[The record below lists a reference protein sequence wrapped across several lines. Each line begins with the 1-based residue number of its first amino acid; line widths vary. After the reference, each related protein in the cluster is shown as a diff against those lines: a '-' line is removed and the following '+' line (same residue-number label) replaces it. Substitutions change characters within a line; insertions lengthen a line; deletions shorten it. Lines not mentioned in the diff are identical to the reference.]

1 MDAIEN
7 QSQQAKGQ
15 LILLV
20 EDSATQAA
28 RTRMALERAGYEV
41 KVCTTGK
48 GAQEVISRS
57 EPDLVLLDMHLPD
70 VSGRDV
76 VHWLKSDALYSGIPI
91 ILLTGVFRD
100 VADVI
105 TGLEDGADDYLVK
118 PIEDS
123 ELVARVGAA
132 LRSRRMQRELAR
144 LARML
149 YTVNQVGQQLATIHN
164 LHDLLIS
171 VVQLIRDNF
180 DYPHVHVYLRQGNEL
195 VLAAA
200 VGQSAGELLAET
212 PRIDLES
219 NSPAAIAARTDQLQM
234 VTAVDMERE
243 PHPLLPNARSGMA
256 SPIHSMV
263 PATGVLEVVSSRDL
277 AFGPHDRLVLQTLA
291 DLVGVAVHNSR
302 MYHELKVLA
311 TKDTLTGLLN
321 RHSALANLEA
331 ELVRS
336 QHQGQA
342 LSVVMI
348 DVDAFK
354 QVNDLY
360 GHAAGD
366 VALQSVARLIQNT
379 IRRHDIAGRM
389 GGEEF
394 LIVLPET
401 NQEGALIIAERL
413 RQTCEK
419 TLIEADGHKALRL
432 TMSLG
437 LACWPET
444 SAATANDLVKKA
456 DIALY
461 RAKENGR
468 NCVAVYQTS
477 SSLPVSPVVA
487 NKERQQLNEK

>member
-1 MDAIEN
+1 VNVIEH
-7 QSQQAKGQ
+7 QPQEAKRQ

-20 EDSATQAA
+20 EDSPTQAA
-28 RTRMALERAGYEV
+28 RTKMALEQAGYTV
-41 KVCTTGK
+41 HVCTTGK
-48 GAQEVISRS
+48 AAQEFISRS
-57 EPDLVLLDMHLPD
+57 EPDLVLLDVHLPD
-70 VSGRDV
+70 ISGRDV
-76 VHWLKSDALYSGIPI
+76 AHWLKTDALYSGIPL
-91 ILLTGVFRD
+91 ILLTGVFRE

-118 PIEDS
+118 PLEDS
-123 ELVARVGAA
+123 VLVARVGAA
-132 LRSRRMQRELAR
+132 LRGRRMQRELAR

-180 DYPHVHVYLRQGNEL
+180 DYPHVHVYLRQGDEL

-200 VGQSAGELLAET
+200 VGQSAKDLLGET
-212 PRIDLES
+212 PRIDLHS

-234 VTAVDMERE
+234 VTEADMAGE
-243 PHPLLPNARSGMA
+243 PHPLVANASSGMA

-311 TKDTLTGLLN
+311 TKDTLTGIFN
-321 RHSALANLEA
+321 RHSILAHLEA
-331 ELVRS
+331 ELARS
-336 QHQGQA
+336 QHHDQP
-342 LSVVMI
+342 LSVVMV

-379 IRRHDIAGRM
+379 IRRNDIAGRM

-401 NQEGALIIAERL
+401 NQEGALVIAERL
-413 RQTCEK
+413 RQSCENK
-419 TLIEADGHKALRL
+419 LIEVDGQKALRL

-437 LACWPET
+437 LASWPEA
-444 SAATANDLVKKA
+444 SAAIANDLVKKA
-456 DIALY
+456 DMALY
-461 RAKENGR
+461 QAKDNGR
-468 NCVAVYQTS
+468 NCVAVYHNI
-477 SSLPVSPVVA
+477 SSLPVSETAV

>member
-1 MDAIEN
+1 MNTIEH
-7 QSQQAKGQ
+7 QADQADPQ

-28 RTRMALERAGYEV
+28 RTRMALEQAGYTV
-41 KVCTTGK
+41 SVCATGAA
-48 GAQEVISRS
+48 AQEFVARN

-70 VSGRDV
+70 ISGRDIAQ
-76 VHWLKSDALYSGIPI
+76 WLKADPLYSGIPL
-91 ILLTGVFRD
+91 ILLTGVFRE

-105 TGLEDGADDYLVK
+105 DGLQDGADDYLVK

-132 LRSRRMQRELAR
+132 LRGRRMQRELAR

-164 LHDLLIS
+164 LNDVLKS

-180 DYPHVHVYLRQGNEL
+180 DYPHVHVYLRQGHEL

-200 VGQSAGELLAET
+200 VGLPAKELLAEA
-212 PRIDLES
+212 PRLSLYSDC
-219 NSPAAIAARTDQLQM
+219 AAAVAARTDQLQM
-234 VTAVDMERE
+234 VTAADMVRER
-243 PHPLLPNARSGMA
+243 HPLVANASSGVA

-263 PATGVLEVVSSRDL
+263 PSTGVLEIVSPRDL

-291 DLVGVAVHNSR
+291 DLVGIAVHNSR

-321 RHSALANLEA
+321 RHSILAHLEA
-331 ELVRS
+331 ELARS
-336 QHQGQA
+336 QRQRQA
-342 LSVVMI
+342 VSVVMI
-348 DVDAFK
+348 DIDGFK

-360 GHAAGD
+360 GHAVGD
-366 VALQSVARLIQNT
+366 VALQAVAELIQNT
-379 IRRHDIAGRM
+379 IRRNDIAGRI

-401 NQEGALIIAERL
+401 NQEGSLVIAERL
-413 RQTCEK
+413 RHACENA
-419 TLIEADGHKALRL
+419 LIETDGSGHLRL

-437 LACWPET
+437 LASWPEA
-444 SAATANDLVKKA
+444 SAAIANDLVKKA

-461 RAKENGR
+461 QAKDNGR
-468 NCVAVYQTS
+468 NCIAVYHNPHTLPAAQT
-477 SSLPVSPVVA
+477 A
-487 NKERQQLNEK
+487 INEERQ

>member
-1 MDAIEN
+1 
-7 QSQQAKGQ
+7 
-15 LILLV
+15 
-20 EDSATQAA
+20 
-28 RTRMALERAGYEV
+28 
-41 KVCTTGK
+41 
-48 GAQEVISRS
+48 
-57 EPDLVLLDMHLPD
+57 
-70 VSGRDV
+70 
-76 VHWLKSDALYSGIPI
+76 
-91 ILLTGVFRD
+91 
-100 VADVI
+100 
-105 TGLEDGADDYLVK
+105 
-118 PIEDS
+118 
-123 ELVARVGAA
+123 
-132 LRSRRMQRELAR
+132 
-144 LARML
+144 
-149 YTVNQVGQQLATIHN
+149 
-164 LHDLLIS
+164 
-171 VVQLIRDNF
+171 
-180 DYPHVHVYLRQGNEL
+180 
-195 VLAAA
+195 
-200 VGQSAGELLAET
+200 
-212 PRIDLES
+212 
-219 NSPAAIAARTDQLQM
+219 
-234 VTAVDMERE
+234 
-243 PHPLLPNARSGMA
+243 
-256 SPIHSMV
+256 
-263 PATGVLEVVSSRDL
+263 
-277 AFGPHDRLVLQTLA
+277 
-291 DLVGVAVHNSR
+291 VGVAVHNSR